1 MLNLIN
7 DFVATYTAIS
17 PSTFIFY
24 FLVMLLALIL
34 YFFLVVST
42 NFFRIIISFLFL
54 FVISILLSTLNVD
67 FFSGFLLVAE
77 LPVLLILL
85 LFYFNKNSVQVDNLY
100 KFSSRGVVLFNFF
113 LFFLALCVFCQ
124 PNTTLAFTF
133 YNYTFNDLMFIFSK
147 NDFLILFYS
156 LYKLAMVFVFIFA
169 ILIFFVSLLVIL
181 VHQVV
186 KVISLKA
193 KSASSNV
200 LILRKQSLVKQG
212 IFVSKLKFFNK
223 KL

>member
-7 DFVATYTAIS
+7 DFVAVYTAVS
-17 PSTFIFY
+17 SSTFIFY

-34 YFFLVVST
+34 YFFSVVAT

-54 FVISILLSTLNVD
+54 FISSVLLSMLNVD

-85 LFYFNKNSVQVDNLY
+85 LFYFNKTSIQIDNLY
-100 KFSSRGVVLFNFF
+100 KFSSRPVILFNFF
-113 LFFLALCVFCQ
+113 LFFSFLCTLCQ

-133 YNYTFNDLMFIFSK
+133 YNYSFNDLMFIFSK
-147 NDFLILFYS
+147 NDFLVLFYN

-193 KSASSNV
+193 QVISSNV

-212 IFVSKLKFFNK
+212 VFVSKLKFFNK